1 MCKQVQLVSLC
12 HLSSSG
18 GVGWMMTDVGVE
30 AALRL
35 RPSSMMVEDDM
46 PALAAAVAAPIR
58 RLWVLN
64 RDGLKPSDLR

>member
-30 AALRL
+30 GSTASAAELH
-35 RPSSMMVEDDM
+35 
-46 PALAAAVAAPIR
+46 
-58 RLWVLN
+58 
-64 RDGLKPSDLR
+64 DGGG